1 MGLMR
6 LLFLAVLVWLVW
18 RILRQ
23 TLLSPTRKIPPA
35 SPPNS
40 NQKMVRCEWCEVH
53 TPEALALRQNK
64 HHFCSE
70 EHRQRWLEKH
80 HD

>member
-18 RILRQ
+18 RVLRQ
-23 TLLSPTRKIPPA
+23 SLLAPKRKAPPSSPA
-35 SPPNS
+35 ND

-53 TPEALALRQNK
+53 TPEGLALHQDQ

-70 EHRQRWLEKH
+70 EHRQRWLTNH